1 MDFTVSQWS
10 CWPVFEAGY
19 FSSKNVRAVEVLCR
33 CKLCLLW
40 IHGPELVNKRQLQSA
55 LADLGLSK
63 HIPKWEIPLKFNGI
77 IIIFI
82 GFISFNHHFPAFLV
96 TGHNFQAPKRPG
108 EGGRADAFDVAPA
121 DGELEPW
128 GEWNGGIPYEIGS
141 QVEPMRV
148 FFQKLNV
155 DWLMSNDVNV
165 NWMLKFWVHW

>member
-1 MDFTVSQWS
+1 MICCVLNVLNMKFLWL
-10 CWPVFEAGY
+10 PVANQRRWISLSLSDHADLFSRLAI

-96 TGHNFQAPKRPG
+96 TGHNFQAPKEAWWRRQCWCLWRG
-108 EGGRADAFDVAPA
+108 ARR
-121 DGELEPW
+121 W
-128 GEWNGGIPYEIGS
+128 GVGAVWRVKCWNS
-141 QVEPMRV
+141 LWNWEPMRV
-148 FFQKLNV
+148 FFP
-155 DWLMSNDVNV
+155 
-165 NWMLKFWVHW
+165 